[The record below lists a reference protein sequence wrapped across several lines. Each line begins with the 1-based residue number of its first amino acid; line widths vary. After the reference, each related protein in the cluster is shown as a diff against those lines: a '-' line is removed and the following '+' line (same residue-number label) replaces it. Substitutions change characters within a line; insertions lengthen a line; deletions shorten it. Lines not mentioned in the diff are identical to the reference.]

1 MPVHPTTVR
10 IEEGIP
16 SSLADVDLTPRGPV
30 HPSPVDW
37 RDQIFYQLLPDRF
50 SDGREE
56 DRPLYDPEQPDQYC
70 AADKAAWMAAG
81 TRFVGGT
88 LQGIQTKL
96 DYLQDL
102 GATTLWINP
111 PWKQRAD
118 LQTYHGYGIQ
128 NFLEIDPRFGTR
140 QDLRN
145 LVDAAH
151 ERGMYVLLDIIYNHS
166 GNNFFY
172 RDEQTGLPRETMPY
186 RYTPPYPIHGWRSAA
201 GESMPR
207 PLGPEDGVWPRE
219 LQNPDFYTRAGEI
232 GKWGLDYWEDALHP
246 DVEYR
251 RGDFYDLKDF
261 NLQRDDV
268 TLALARIYQYWIA
281 VSDCDGFRMDAVKHV
296 SVEQSRL
303 FCTAIHE
310 YAQAIGKDNFFLTGE
325 ITEGRIAPSY
335 VDFFGRNLD
344 AVLGIIA
351 YPNRLADLAK
361 GLDHP
366 DSFFAL
372 YQQEALGGLY
382 RQLGRFVVHVVDDHD
397 MSSRAYKA
405 RFAADSR
412 APNLAWQVAHAVG
425 MQLTMPGIPAI
436 YYGTEQA
443 LDGSEAYHDYDIE
456 PRRYAEDRYVRE
468 AMFGG
473 AFGAF
478 GTEGCHFFNRNHPTY
493 LRIAAI
499 ARLRNGQD
507 PIGRTLRRGSL
518 YVRDTSFDGY
528 RFGLHGP
535 GEIVGWSQV
544 LFDTEC
550 LMALNTNPEETR
562 RAAITVD
569 ANLHPP
575 GAAMR
580 VLYDSRWSDEELRHP
595 SGDQV
600 VTVGQQDGRAA
611 VLLELPPS
619 AMVILG

>member
-1 MPVHPTTVR
+1 MPVS
-10 IEEGIP
+10 IEASAP
-16 SSLADVDLTPRGPV
+16 RSLADIDLTPRGPV
-30 HPSPVDW
+30 HPSPVNW

-50 SDGREE
+50 SDGREDE
-56 DRPLYDPEQPDQYC
+56 RPLYDASDPDRYC
-70 AADKAAWMAAG
+70 AEDKAEWMAAG
-81 TRFVGGT
+81 NRFVGGT
-88 LQGIQTKL
+88 LRGIHSKL
-96 DYLQDL
+96 DYLQAL
-102 GATTLWINP
+102 GVTTLWINP
-111 PWKQRAD
+111 PWKQRSD
-118 LQTYHGYGIQ
+118 LETYHGYGIQ
-128 NFLEIDPRFGTR
+128 NFLDIDPRFGTR
-140 QDLRN
+140 QDLRD

-151 ERGMYVLLDIIYNHS
+151 ERGMYVMLDIIYNHS

-186 RYTPPYPIHGWRSAA
+186 RFSPPYPIHGWRSAT
-201 GESMPR
+201 GESIHV
-207 PLGPEDGVWPRE
+207 PLGPEDGVWPSE
-219 LQNPDFYTRAGEI
+219 LQDPNFYTRAGEI

-261 NLQRDDV
+261 NLQRNDV
-268 TLALARIYQYWIA
+268 TLALARVYQYWIA
-281 VSDCDGFRMDAVKHV
+281 ISDCDGFRMDAVKHV

-344 AVLGIIA
+344 AVLGIVA
-351 YPNRLADLAK
+351 YPNRLADLVK

-372 YQQEALGGLY
+372 YTQEALGGTY
-382 RQLGRFVVHVVDDHD
+382 RQLGRFVVNVMDDHD

-405 RFAADSR
+405 RFAADTR

-443 LDGSEAYHDYDIE
+443 LDGSEAYHDFDIE

-478 GTEGCHFFNRNHPTY
+478 GTQGCHFFNEDHPTY

-499 ARLRNGQD
+499 ARLRNGND
-507 PIGRTLRRGSL
+507 HIGRALRRGSL
-518 YVRDTSFDGY
+518 YVRETSFDEY
-528 RFGLHGP
+528 PFGLHGP
-535 GEIVGWSQV
+535 GEIIGWSQV
-544 LFDTEC
+544 LFDTEL
-550 LMALNTNPEETR
+550 LMALNTHTEETR
-562 RAAITVD
+562 RAAVTVD

-575 GAAMR
+575 GTELR
-580 VLYDSRWSDEELRHP
+580 VLYDSRWSDDELREPPTDRTVTVEELEE
-595 SGDQV
+595 
-600 VTVGQQDGRAA
+600 RA
-611 VLLELPPS
+611 VIHLELPPS
-619 AMVILG
+619 GMVILG